1 LTLYNN
7 SNDKNGL
14 KLFLSEYRIE
24 FLKFDDEKSDH
35 PYSYEVT
42 STSQNFG
49 IISLD
54 KEFDTPIIERIEQ
67 DEESKE
73 RQSEWMSELR
83 LTKRNVLFECSD

>member
-1 LTLYNN
+1 MRKTSSLTSPSKSPLFEGDFHLGEFILTLYNN

-14 KLFLSEYRIE
+14 KVFLSGFRIK

-54 KEFDTPIIERIEQ
+54 KEFETNPIIERI
-67 DEESKE
+67 D
-73 RQSEWMSELR
+73 
-83 LTKRNVLFECSD
+83 

>member
-1 LTLYNN
+1 LFEGDFHLGEFILTLYNN

-14 KLFLSEYRIE
+14 KVFLSGFRIK

-49 IISLD
+49 IISLE
-54 KEFDTPIIERIEQ
+54 KEFETNPIIERI
-67 DEESKE
+67 D
-73 RQSEWMSELR
+73 
-83 LTKRNVLFECSD
+83 